1 MLAGADEWD
10 MLNMHYAVIPR
21 NLRTCGSRYSV
32 LVRIEIRSRG
42 IPADIVRH
50 RCGNFAQAVNIVYV
64 DVQRIRGRVF
74 RGNRT
79 VFRPVHPLGARLYN
93 SQPYFYRESITL
105 LDEPTNGLLAA
116 C

>member
-1 MLAGADEWD
+1 

-79 VFRPVHPLGARLYN
+79 VEQTFFVRCIRSELG
-93 SQPYFYRESITL
+93 SIIASRIST
-105 LDEPTNGLLAA
+105 ENQ
-116 C
+116 